1 MSANLMNID
10 FARRKLEKVF
20 NSRTTLKKA
29 FGDRMA
35 RTIAMRMAV
44 FRHARTLSMVP
55 VTKPDRR
62 HQLEGNRAGQYAV
75 DLVHPKRLVFE
86 PNHDPMP
93 RKEDGGIDTDQVTAI
108 TVIEVIDY
116 H

>member
-1 MSANLMNID
+1 MNID
-10 FARRKLEKVF
+10 FARRKLEKTF
-20 NSRTTLKKA
+20 NSVMALKRA
-29 FGDRMA
+29 FGARMA

-44 FRHARTLSMVP
+44 LRNARTLSMVP
-55 VTKPDRR
+55 VTRPERR
-62 HQLEGNRAGQYAV
+62 HQLGGGRAGQYAV
-75 DLVHPKRLVFE
+75 DLVSPHRLLFK

-108 TVIEVIDY
+108 TIIEVIDY

>member
-1 MSANLMNID
+1 MAID
-10 FARRKLEKVF
+10 FARRKLEKTF
-20 NSRTTLKKA
+20 NSEAALKRA

-35 RTIAMRMAV
+35 RTIAMRMKV
-44 FRHARTLSMVP
+44 LRHARTLGMVP
-55 VTKPDRR
+55 VTRPERR
-62 HQLEGNRAGQYAV
+62 HQLEGGRAGHYAV

-86 PNHDPMP
+86 PNHDPIP

>member
-1 MSANLMNID
+1 MEIV
-10 FARRKLEKVF
+10 FARRRLEKTF
-20 NSRTTLKKA
+20 NSATALKRA

-44 FRHARTLSMVP
+44 LRNARTLSMVP
-55 VTKPDRR
+55 VTKPERR
-62 HQLEGNRAGQYAV
+62 HQLEGGRAGQYAV
-75 DLVHPKRLVFE
+75 DLVHPHRLVFK

>member
-1 MSANLMNID
+1 MNIV
-10 FARRKLEKVF
+10 FAGRKLEKTF
-20 NSRTTLKKA
+20 NSVTALKRA

-44 FRHARTLSMVP
+44 LRNARTLSMVP

-62 HQLEGNRAGQYAV
+62 HQLEGGRAGQYAV
-75 DLVHPKRLVFE
+75 DLVHPHRLVFKS
-86 PNHDPMP
+86 NHDPMP
-93 RKEDGGIDTDQVTAI
+93 RKKAGGIDTDQVTAI

>member
-1 MSANLMNID
+1 MDID
-10 FARRKLEKVF
+10 FARPRLKKMF
-20 NSRTTLKKA
+20 NSEKALKRA
-29 FGDRMA
+29 YGSRMT

-44 FRHARTLSMVP
+44 LGNAPTLSKVP

-62 HQLEGNRAGQYAV
+62 HQLEGRRAGQYAV

-93 RKEDGGIDTDQVTAI
+93 RKQDGGIDTDQVTAI
-108 TVIEVIDY
+108 TVIQVTDY

>member
-1 MSANLMNID
+1 MNID
-10 FARRKLEKVF
+10 FARQKLEKTF
-20 NSRTTLKKA
+20 NSEAALKRV

-44 FRHARTLSMVP
+44 LRNARTLSMVP
-55 VTKPDRR
+55 VTKPERR
-62 HQLEGNRAGQYAV
+62 HQLEGGRAGQYAV
-75 DLVHPKRLVFE
+75 DLVHPHRVVFE

-93 RKEDGGIDTDQVTAI
+93 RKEAGGIDTDQVTAI

>member
-1 MSANLMNID
+1 MNIV
-10 FARRKLEKVF
+10 FAGRKLEKTF
-20 NSRTTLKKA
+20 NSVTALKRA

-44 FRHARTLSMVP
+44 FRNARTLSMVP

-62 HQLEGNRAGQYAV
+62 HQLEGGRAGQYAV
-75 DLVHPKRLVFE
+75 DLVHPHRLVFK

-93 RKEDGGIDTDQVTAI
+93 RKKAGGIDTDQVTAI

>member
-1 MSANLMNID
+1 MDIV
-10 FARRKLEKVF
+10 FVRRKLEKTF
-20 NSRTTLKKA
+20 NSETALKKV

-44 FRHARTLSMVP
+44 LRHARTLSMVP

-62 HQLEGNRAGQYAV
+62 HQLEGDRAGQYAV

-86 PNHDPMP
+86 PNHNPLP
-93 RKEDGGIDTDQVTAI
+93 RKEDRGIDTDQVTAI

>member
-1 MSANLMNID
+1 MNIV
-10 FARRKLEKVF
+10 FARRKLEKTF
-20 NSRTTLKKA
+20 NSETALKRA

-44 FRHARTLSMVP
+44 LRNARTLSMVP
-55 VTKPDRR
+55 VTRPERR
-62 HQLEGNRAGQYAV
+62 HQLKGDRAGQYAV
-75 DLVHPKRLVFE
+75 DLVRPHRLVFK

-108 TVIEVIDY
+108 TIIKVIDY

>member
-1 MSANLMNID
+1 MDVA
-10 FARRKLEKVF
+10 FTRQKLGKTF
-20 NSRTTLKKA
+20 NSEKALKRE

-35 RTIAMRMAV
+35 RVIAMRMAV
-44 FRHARTLSMVP
+44 LKNARTLSLVP
-55 VTKPDRR
+55 VTKPEWCHELRDDGD
-62 HQLEGNRAGQYAV
+62 EQYAV
-75 DLVHPKRLVFE
+75 DLVHPYRLVFE

-108 TVIEVIDY
+108 KIVEVIDY

>member
-1 MSANLMNID
+1 MDIV
-10 FARRKLEKVF
+10 FARRKLEKTF
-20 NSRTTLKKA
+20 NTETDLKRI

-35 RTIAMRMAV
+35 RTIAMRLAV
-44 FRHARTLSMVP
+44 LRKARTLSMVP
-55 VTKPDRR
+55 VTRPERR
-62 HQLEGNRAGQYAV
+62 HQLEGDRAGQYAV

-86 PNHDPMP
+86 PNHNPTP

>member
-1 MSANLMNID
+1 MNIV
-10 FARRKLEKVF
+10 FARRKLERTF
-20 NSRTTLKKA
+20 NSVTALKRT

-44 FRHARTLSMVP
+44 LRNARTLSMVS
-55 VTKPDRR
+55 VTRPERR
-62 HQLEGNRAGQYAV
+62 HQLEGGRAGQYAV
-75 DLVHPKRLVFE
+75 DLVHSRRLVFE

-93 RKEDGGIDTDQVTAI
+93 RKEAGGIDTDQVTAI

>member
-1 MSANLMNID
+1 MNID
-10 FARRKLEKVF
+10 FARQKLKKTF
-20 NSRTTLKKA
+20 NSVTTLKKA

-35 RTIAMRMAV
+35 RAIDMRMAML
-44 FRHARTLSMVP
+44 RHARTLGMVP

-62 HQLEGNRAGQYAV
+62 HQLEGDRAGQYAV

-86 PNHDPMP
+86 PNHNPMP

-108 TVIEVIDY
+108 TIIEVVDY

>member
-1 MSANLMNID
+1 MDIV
-10 FARRKLEKVF
+10 FARRRLEKTF
-20 NSRTTLKKA
+20 NSEMALKKA

-44 FRHARTLSMVP
+44 LRNARTLSMVP
-55 VTKPDRR
+55 ATRPERR
-62 HQLEGNRAGQYAV
+62 HQLEGGRAGQYAV
-75 DLVHPKRLVFE
+75 DLVYPRRLVFE

-93 RKEDGGIDTDQVTAI
+93 RKEDGGINTDQVTAI
-108 TVIEVIDY
+108 TVIAVIDY

>member
-1 MSANLMNID
+1 MNID
-10 FARRKLEKVF
+10 FARQKLEKTF
-20 NSRTTLKKA
+20 NSQTALKSA
-29 FGDRMA
+29 FGNRMA

-44 FRHARTLSMVP
+44 LRHARTLSIVP

-62 HQLEGNRAGQYAV
+62 HQLEGDRAGQYAV

-86 PNHDPMP
+86 PNHNPMP
-93 RKEDGGIDTDQVTAI
+93 RKKDGGIDTDQVTAI
-108 TVIEVIDY
+108 TIIKVIDY

>member
-1 MSANLMNID
+1 MYID
-10 FARRKLEKVF
+10 FARQKLEKTF
-20 NSRTTLKKA
+20 NSETALRKA

-35 RTIAMRMAV
+35 MVIALRMAMLSQ
-44 FRHARTLSMVP
+44 AQTLGMVP

-86 PNHDPMP
+86 PNHNPMP
-93 RKEDGGIDTDQVTAI
+93 RKKDGGIDTDQVTAI